1 LVEWGSMTK
10 KKKLIISGIIICV
23 ILISGILF
31 FNRQRIF
38 FQKKVQKT
46 TEVNA
51 SPTTKEDVVTWDD
64 PAGFSFQYPK
74 GLTVDKHDEDTENY
88 AHVELTNAD
97 HKGRVIVWAKDTTAT
112 TIAQWLKSEKGL
124 KDTTSIDTTL
134 GGNEAKKIIVKEPKK
149 KQITATLDEDIV
161 VIVETELDDEEFWQR
176 VNDTIVGSFSFSTS
190 KKDETAG
197 GASAANEEP
206 PAEADEEESIE

>member
-1 LVEWGSMTK
+1 MTK
-10 KKKLIISGIIICV
+10 KKILIIAG
-23 ILISGILF
+23 ILIGCISVSIILF

-38 FQKKVQKT
+38 SQKKVQKT
-46 TEVNA
+46 TEVSA
-51 SPTTKEDVVTWDD
+51 SPTPKEEVVTWDD

-74 GLTVDKHDEDTENY
+74 GLSVDKHDEDQENY
-88 AHVELTNAD
+88 AHIELTSAD

-112 TIAQWLKSEKGL
+112 TIAQWLKSEKSL
-124 KDTTSIDTTL
+124 KEATSIDTTL
-134 GGNEAKKIIVKEPKK
+134 GGNEAKKVIIKEPKK

-176 VNDTIVGSFSFSTS
+176 ANETIVGSFSFSTS
-190 KKDETAG
+190 KKDESAG
-197 GASAANEEP
+197 GSGSAANDQP